1 MKSKKKK
8 LLISLLIIV
17 GGLLFNAYFSTT
29 VQLLLTKKITT
40 LEISN
45 FKYCLASMASG
56 KEQLMLFLCLNGF
69 IVLFA
74 IFFFVANN
82 KPYQSELKQ
91 ITPKISTPVSAGQ
104 KQFGSAEWLSEKKR
118 IQLLKVLF

>member
-1 MKSKKKK
+1 
-8 LLISLLIIV
+8 
-17 GGLLFNAYFSTT
+17 
-29 VQLLLTKKITT
+29 
-40 LEISN
+40 
-45 FKYCLASMASG
+45 
-56 KEQLMLFLCLNGF
+56 MLFLCLNGF